1 MNTLPWIRFVKNHL
15 KGPRL
20 YFSCIPLMWNTEFIF
35 QQKQKRS
42 FKEIA
47 SMFEFIVV
55 YFPLLLIVV
64 LGLGFAIWFLLTLR
78 KKPDKDFEEDETW
91 LASGLV
97 WFQYKPNSNTGISYN
112 HANGINQHQ
121 SGKRRNQR
129 FGSVKILQFETWW

>member
-1 MNTLPWIRFVKNHL
+1 MNSPPWIKFVKIHL

-20 YFSCIPLMWNTEFIF
+20 YFSCILLMWNIEFIF
-35 QQKQKRS
+35 HHKRKRS

-64 LGLGFAIWFLLTLR
+64 LGLGFAIWFLLSLR
-78 KKPDKDFEEDETW
+78 KKPDEDFEEDETW

-97 WFQYKPNSNTGISYN
+97 WFQYKSKSKTEIQNY
-112 HANGINQHQ
+112 HANGIIQPQPGN
-121 SGKRRNQR
+121 RRDQWY
-129 FGSVKILQFETWW
+129 GSFEILQFETWW

>member
-1 MNTLPWIRFVKNHL
+1 MNTPPWIKFVKIHL

-20 YFSCIPLMWNTEFIF
+20 YFSCIPLVWNTKVIF
-35 QQKQKRS
+35 QEIRKRS

-78 KKPDKDFEEDETW
+78 KKPDDNFEEDETW

-97 WFQYKPNSNTGISYN
+97 WFQYKQKIKHVNPKLTCKRN
-112 HANGINQHQ
+112 HSTPTRKPSRPRYWI
-121 SGKRRNQR
+121 RRN
-129 FGSVKILQFETWW
+129 SSIWD